1 MFRTLQAGRGVAAL
15 MVLLYHLNGQVAA
28 LIGGSQ
34 ALWLK
39 VGWAGVDYFFVLSG
53 FIILHA
59 HRQDLGRPGRL
70 LGYLRSRFARLY
82 PVYWIVLVGVLGLM
96 AVLPAAASAAQRAP
110 LAVVSSF
117 ALVSMGAA
125 TVVGQAWTLYH
136 EVVFYALFALAI
148 VQPRA
153 GVLALGA
160 WMLACAARVPSS
172 APVWNEIDQPLMML
186 SSPLNLLFGLGMVAR
201 WALDHVRRG
210 GLLTLLGAA
219 LFLLGLGLALMT
231 GGDDQPA
238 LTHLMLGAG
247 AALGVVGLC
256 VLEREGRVR
265 VPGFL
270 FLLGGASYAIYLT
283 HALVLSGVAK
293 ILARLHPSAW
303 FAAPMMLV
311 LALAVGIGFHLL
323 IERPLLA
330 RLRPAK
336 AVAGGDER
344 RLARAPGA

>member
-28 LIGGSQ
+28 LTGGLQ
-34 ALWLK
+34 TLWLK

-59 HRQDLGRPGRL
+59 HLQDVGRPGRL
-70 LGYLRSRFARLY
+70 ISYLRSRFVRLY
-82 PVYWIVLVGVLGLM
+82 PVYWIVLVGALALM
-96 AVLPAAASAAQRAP
+96 AVMPAAGTAAQREP
-110 LAVVSSF
+110 LAIASSF
-117 ALVSMGAA
+117 VLVSMGTA

-136 EVVFYALFALAI
+136 EVVFYALFAL
-148 VQPRA
+148 VVLNRRA
-153 GVLALGA
+153 GVLALGV
-160 WMLACAARVPSS
+160 WMLACVVRAPSG
-172 APVWNEIDQPLMML
+172 APLWNEIDQLLIML
-186 SSPLNLLFGLGMVAR
+186 TSPLNLLFGLGMIAR
-201 WALDHVRRG
+201 LGLDRTQRGALPAAAG
-210 GLLTLLGAA
+210 AGLFA
-219 LFLLGLGLALMT
+219 LGLGLALST

-238 LTHLMLGAG
+238 LTHLILGVG
-247 AALGVVGLC
+247 AALAILGLC

-265 VPGFL
+265 IPGFL

-293 ILARLHPSAW
+293 GLGRLHPSAW
-303 FAAPMMLV
+303 LAAPAMLTV
-311 LALAVGIGFHLL
+311 ALGVGIGFHLL

-336 AVAGGDER
+336 VGEP
-344 RLARAPGA
+344 RLTGSPSA